1 MVPIS
6 VSLNG
11 EYGLDGLCLSI
22 PTIVGNKGA
31 EQVLEISLSD
41 EEKEKLKK
49 SAEELKAV
57 LAQIKD

>member
-22 PTIVGNKGA
+22 PTIIGNKGA
-31 EQVLEISLSD
+31 EQVLEINLSD

-57 LAQIKD
+57 LAQIEA